1 MKIVKKQSIP
11 TQAIPTATVA
21 AVTAP
26 KSVGDTFNRLEYLS
40 PSVALIEAVLA
51 SHALNLEV
59 STKLYLRSLLGAFLG
74 GSLTHKGESAIW
86 HEARRLRD
94 RINNGGKIA
103 SRKVRDANEVEG
115 EVTFRRA
122 RALALSDAIQQGKV
136 APPSLPRA
144 YASEPDCKWDPKA
157 FCSNPDP
164 QSYQRVSGPVALD
177 NRIARSTYTPREP
190 KDLGNWQPGQK
201 GTYFPEF
208 DDLFDK
214 ANEHTLCCRVSY
226 LYRQGPIVG
235 RVTPKAKPKTP
246 KATEPKASKASE
258 SPKASKASESP
269 KVSKAKAAPASLD
282 ALAALAALI

>member
-190 KDLGNWQPGQK
+190 KDLGNWQPEQK
-201 GTYFPEF
+201 GLYFPEF
-208 DDLFDK
+208 GDLFDK
-214 ANEHTLCCRVSY
+214 ANEHNRCARASY

-235 RVTPKAKPKTP
+235 SVIPKAKPKAT
-246 KATEPKASKASE
+246 KATETEPKAK

-269 KVSKAKAAPASLD
+269 KVSKAKATPDSLD
-282 ALAALAALI
+282 ALAALASLI